1 MYEKYFEK
9 LTEECEIRNRSA
21 NTARTYSD
29 NIKRFLID
37 VGKHPD
43 QLLLDDARQYIL
55 KKRREGIS
63 AEYCNNINSSLAFF
77 YKHVLHLFWDQEIVP
92 RMKRDYTMPDVLSV
106 EEVERMI
113 NTAAE
118 VRNKALIA
126 LIYSSGLR
134 LNEAARLRPDDI
146 YMTTMQVHVTDT
158 KTHRDRWTILSQTA
172 LEYLKE
178 YWYSYNVPRDRLF
191 VSLPAPH
198 MPLKGAGIEIMI
210 RTIAR
215 DAGIKKRVYPHL
227 LRHSFATHLL
237 EQGVSI
243 EYIQTL
249 LGHRCPGSTY
259 TYLHIANKTLMG
271 IQSPLDHPKKK
282 RGRPRKTKDGD
293 NNE

>member
-1 MYEKYFEK
+1 MYEKYFKK

-55 KKRREGIS
+55 KKRRQGIS

-113 NTAAE
+113 NTATE

-146 YMTTMQVHVTDT
+146 YMSTMQVHVTDT

-172 LEYLKE
+172 LEYLKD
-178 YWYSYNVPRDRLF
+178 YWYSYNVSRDRLF
-191 VSLPAPH
+191 VSLLAPH
-198 MPLKGAGIEIMI
+198 MPLKGSGIEIMI

-282 RGRPRKTKDGD
+282 RGRPRKTKDGA

>member
-77 YKHVLHLFWDQEIVP
+77 YKHALHLFWDQETLP
-92 RMKRDYTMPDVLSV
+92 GMKRDYTMPDVLSV

-113 NTAAE
+113 NTATE

-146 YMTTMQVHVTDT
+146 YMSTMQVHVTDT

-191 VSLPAPH
+191 VSLLAPH
-198 MPLKGAGIEIMI
+198 MPSKGRES
-210 RTIAR
+210 
-215 DAGIKKRVYPHL
+215 K
-227 LRHSFATHLL
+227 S
-237 EQGVSI
+237 
-243 EYIQTL
+243 
-249 LGHRCPGSTY
+249 
-259 TYLHIANKTLMG
+259 
-271 IQSPLDHPKKK
+271 
-282 RGRPRKTKDGD
+282 
-293 NNE
+293 

>member
-106 EEVERMI
+106 EEVEQMI
-113 NTAAE
+113 NTATE

-146 YMTTMQVHVTDT
+146 YMSTMQVHVTDT

-191 VSLPAPH
+191 VSLLAPH
-198 MPLKGAGIEIMI
+198 MPLKGSGIEIMI

-215 DAGIKKRVYPHL
+215 DAGTKKRVYPHL
-227 LRHSFATHLL
+227 FRHSFTTHLL

-249 LGHRCPGSTY
+249 LGHHCPGSTY
-259 TYLHIANKTLMG
+259 TYLHI
-271 IQSPLDHPKKK
+271 K
-282 RGRPRKTKDGD
+282 RRSVCYA
-293 NNE
+293 